1 MEVVD
6 SHLFTTDPTKFIQI
20 KVEILKSLIK
30 RFFFFILA
38 SLTQFLE
45 KKKKKKPKQKHH
57 IEVNYELEKH
67 NSKHESNIPAVLR
80 KEL

>member
-6 SHLFTTDPTKFIQI
+6 SHLFTIDPTKFIRI
-20 KVEILKSLIK
+20 KVEILESLIK
-30 RFFFFILA
+30 RFFFTCFSNSILR
-38 SLTQFLE
+38 E
-45 KKKKKKPKQKHH
+45 KQKPKQKHH
-57 IEVNYELEKH
+57 IEVNYQLEKH

>member
-6 SHLFTTDPTKFIQI
+6 SHLFTTDPAKFIQI

-30 RFFFFILA
+30 RFFFYTCFSNSILR
-38 SLTQFLE
+38 E
-45 KKKKKKPKQKHH
+45 KKKKKPKQKHH

>member
-6 SHLFTTDPTKFIQI
+6 SHLFTTDPAKFIQI

-45 KKKKKKPKQKHH
+45 KKKKKPKQKHH
-57 IEVNYELEKH
+57 IEVNYVLEKH

>member
-6 SHLFTTDPTKFIQI
+6 SHLFTTDPAKFIQI

-45 KKKKKKPKQKHH
+45 KKKKITKQKHH